1 MNSIETFGE
10 NLYLLTDIEL
20 GINKN
25 PEDIIKIFVEVKEMI
40 AFVEKNN
47 LRDFYLLCKTFIQI
61 SVLSIGISSYQRNEL
76 LKYRIFLLESC
87 QKILLWMKNIS
98 FVKREFLKKEKNK
111 NYQGLTT
118 LYTILY
124 FLVLSKYTR
133 VLKIK
138 DENTYI
144 TALIKGYSYASNKV
158 FDDEYDEEI
167 KESILAYKKQ
177 RKEEKH
183 EKNFNS

>member
-1 MNSIETFGE
+1 MSNLETFGE
-10 NLYLLTDIEL
+10 NFYILTDVEL

-25 PEDIIKIFVEVKEMI
+25 IEDIANIFKEVNEMI

-47 LRDFYLLCKTFIQI
+47 FNLLLKTYFQI
-61 SVLSIGISSYQRNEL
+61 SVLSMGISSYQRNEL